1 MSRSPINPQVTTGRA
16 PMNRYSD
23 TMLSVKLFRN
33 CWGIPLSFNV
43 LYYIKQVAGGRQG
56 AVRES
61 SATWRP
67 TFVSSQ
73 FRGHCKSIY
82 QIKRSLPCF
91 ELIYFFFFFK
101 SYFLKKTQFP
111 DYGPLY
117 RRTRKYKFW
126 TRRFKSY
133 FRSLFTHASHC
144 GMSSS
149 SFQGHC
155 GDGVWLCSAVPT
167 LTFLTPI
174 PVLYKQCK
182 KCKKSIV
189 RKL

>member
-126 TRRFKSY
+126 PRRFKSY
-133 FRSLFTHASHC
+133 FRSLFTVTCLIAACLLHFFKVVVGMEC
-144 GMSSS
+144 G
-149 SFQGHC
+149 FA
-155 GDGVWLCSAVPT
+155 LSAVPT
-167 LTFLTPI
+167 LTFQTLI
-174 PVLYKQCK
+174 SVLYKK
-182 KCKKSIV
+182 FKKSID
-189 RKL
+189 RK